1 MKNLDLIDLPSLTFT
16 VFDISDGKK
25 ERKKD
30 SYDRPA
36 LQIITDLR
44 KMIELLLTDKLYLT
58 QNAFV

>member
-1 MKNLDLIDLPSLTFT
+1 MKNLNLIDLSLLTFT
-16 VFDISDGKK
+16 VFYISEAKK

-44 KMIELLLTDKLYLT
+44 KMIEHLLTDKLI
-58 QNAFV
+58 